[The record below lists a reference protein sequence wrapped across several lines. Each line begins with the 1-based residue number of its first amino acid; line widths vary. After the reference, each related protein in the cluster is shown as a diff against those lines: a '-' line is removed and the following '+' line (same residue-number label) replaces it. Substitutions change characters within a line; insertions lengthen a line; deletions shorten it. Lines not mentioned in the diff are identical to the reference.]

1 MQSKDGFFS
10 FFSTHPAR
18 RLFWVAV
25 LLGVVWAILNY
36 PVMVTLWR
44 HGFDDGTYS
53 HAYLI
58 PFIFV
63 YLIYVLAKTGQVI
76 PRNCLYLPAIVCG
89 IGLCFFYFVALASQI
104 SLLIWV
110 LSLAILANLY
120 WMVFRFSWGLA
131 YTVAFLLFMYP
142 LWGTLQTALQH
153 LSVFSVMNIMSLTG
167 IPTYV
172 EDTSVMIPEG
182 TFIIAGGCSGLRY
195 FLVSLAIG
203 SLFVFL
209 NLRRSSSIV
218 KFMLL
223 AIIGA
228 LITNWIR
235 IVALVLIGHFSD
247 MQSDLMRDHNNF
259 GWYIY
264 APFVIILFWY
274 GEKLAKKEPTD
285 PMEDAAPSVGAR
297 ANTHAKN
304 LIGATILVLLSSSA
318 IMLPV
323 FSAPQMSQAQ
333 CASFER
339 LGEAAPLLPY
349 PAYNCVTRA
358 QIGGMPVDKGKVVF
372 NGSDIDGKPTQ
383 YQIRYF
389 PEDWKVLSQSTQQG
403 WNTVVTVYK
412 GQQHF
417 FAWRFFINGKT
428 TPSVVEMK
436 KLRLENA
443 FLNIRESGLDWAH
456 IQCNGNCDAEKASWN
471 NAARVW

>member
-18 RLFWVAV
+18 NLFWVSV
-25 LLGVVWAILNY
+25 LLGVVWALFNT

-58 PFIFV
+58 PFIFI
-63 YLIYVLAKTGQVI
+63 YLIYVLAKTGQLI
-76 PRNCLYLPAIVCG
+76 PRDRLYVPAIVCSV
-89 IGLCFFYFVALASQI
+89 ILCVLYFVALASQI
-104 SLLIWV
+104 SLLIWG

-153 LSVFSVMNIMSLTG
+153 LSVFSVMNIMALTG

-172 EDTSVMIPEG
+172 ENTSVMIPEG

-228 LITNWIR
+228 LITNWLR
-235 IVALVLIGHFSD
+235 IAALVLIGHFSN

-274 GEKLAKKEPTD
+274 GEKLAKKEPSD
-285 PMEDAAPSVGAR
+285 PMEDAAPTMGTRLHTQSK
-297 ANTHAKN
+297 T
-304 LIGATILVLLSSSA
+304 LIGAALLVLLSSSA
-318 IMLPV
+318 LSLSL
-323 FSAPQMSQAQ
+323 FSSPQMPQAQ
-333 CASFER
+333 CASFDS
-339 LGEAAPLLPY
+339 LGDVAPLLPY
-349 PAYNCVTRA
+349 PAYECVTRA
-358 QIGGMPVDKGKVVF
+358 QLGRGYVDKGKVVF

-383 YQIRYF
+383 YQVRYF
-389 PEDWKVLSQSTQQG
+389 PEHWKVLSRSTQQG
-403 WNTVVTVYK
+403 WNTVTTVYK
-412 GQQHF
+412 GQHHF
-417 FAWRFFINGKT
+417 FAWRFFINGET

-443 FLNIRESGLDWAH
+443 FMNIRESGLDWTH

-471 NAARVW
+471 TAARVW

>member
-1 MQSKDGFFS
+1 MKSKDGFLS

-18 RLFWVAV
+18 RLFWLPV
-25 LLGVVWAILNY
+25 LLAAAWALVNY

-58 PFIFV
+58 PFIFI
-63 YLIYVLAKTGQVI
+63 YLIYVLAKTGQLTPRSRVYI
-76 PRNCLYLPAIVCG
+76 PAVVCG
-89 IGLCFFYFVALASQI
+89 VGLCFLYFVAVASQI
-104 SLLIWV
+104 SLLVWV
-110 LSLAILANLY
+110 LSLALLANIY

-153 LSVFSVMNIMSLTG
+153 FSVFSVMNIMSLTG

-172 EDTSVMIPEG
+172 ENTSVMIPAG

-203 SLFVFL
+203 TLFVFL
-209 NLRRSSSIV
+209 NLRRRSAIV

-223 AIIGA
+223 AIAGA

-264 APFVIILFWY
+264 APFVFILFWY
-274 GEKLAKKEPTD
+274 GEKLAKKEPSD
-285 PMEDAAPSVGAR
+285 PMEDAAPTMATTLSVNGKAVI
-297 ANTHAKN
+297 AAS
-304 LIGATILVLLSSSA
+304 ALVLLSSSA
-318 IMLPV
+318 MMLSV
-323 FSAPQMSQAQ
+323 FSSPQPPEAQ
-333 CASFER
+333 CGTFDS
-339 LGEAAPLLPY
+339 LGEAVPLLPY
-349 PAYNCVTRA
+349 PAYKCVTTV
-358 QIGGMPVDKGKVVF
+358 QKNGLKIDKAKVVF
-372 NGSDIDGKPTQ
+372 DGSDLDGKPTQ

-389 PEDWKVLSQSTQQG
+389 PESWRMLSRSTDEG
-403 WNTVVTVYK
+403 WNTVVTVHK
-412 GQQHF
+412 GQQHL
-417 FAWRFFINGKT
+417 FAWRFFIDGQT
-428 TPSVVEMK
+428 TPSVVGMK
-436 KLRLENA
+436 KLRLQKA
-443 FLNIRESGLDWAH
+443 FANTRSSGLDWVH
-456 IQCNGNCDAEKASWN
+456 IRCNGNCDAEKVSWN
-471 NAARVW
+471 ETARAW